1 MNLSVRK
8 ALTGILFGAA
18 LLPASGTLSAAAP
31 QAQAPSVRVEE
42 VTMIDRSEPKTYVG
56 TVAAA
61 DTVNIVARVSGTME
75 KAPFKEGSMVRKGDL
90 LFEIEDTI
98 YAANVRSAKSVL
110 AQMEAEY
117 AFAQKEYERYQKLIE
132 TQATAQ
138 TTYDSSLR
146 TLKSY
151 EAKIEEAKADLIRA
165 ENDLSYTKIYSP
177 LDGRIGS
184 NIYSEGNY
192 ITPETGT
199 LATIVRYDPVKIKF
213 SMSEADFFRHF
224 GNGNQSKSEL
234 QISRADGQ
242 PFKHEARLDFIDNRV
257 DSNTGTLM
265 LQFEA
270 PNPEMELIPGG
281 YVTVKFTEKF
291 EKPLPSVNVAALMT
305 DGKDHFVY
313 VVGKDNKVEKR
324 KIVTGSQIYDRPFR
338 PRGRRAG
345 HHGRASQGRAGTDGQ
360 PGRPGRTRQVKGALH
375 VFSTFHQTP
384 EVRDRHFAV
393 LRAGRIG
400 LHVPAADCGVSRS
413 VAADHRGH
421 GHLSRRERAG
431 HRRHG
436 RGAAG
441 SRSQRHRGSGL
452 LLVDLG

>member
-324 KIVTGSQIYDRPFR
+324 KIVTGSQIYDR
-338 PRGRRAG
+338 
-345 HHGRASQGRAGTDGQ
+345 Q
-360 PGRPGRTRQVKGALH
+360 
-375 VFSTFHQTP
+375 
-384 EVRDRHFAV
+384 AV
-393 LRAGRIG
+393 L
-400 LHVPAADCGVSRS
+400 SREQS
-413 VAADHRGH
+413 YTCILRSLSHPVERYIAV
-421 GHLSRRERAG
+421 LSRER
-431 HRRHG
+431 R
-436 RGAAG
+436 
-441 SRSQRHRGSGL
+441 
-452 LLVDLG
+452 

>member
-1 MNLSVRK
+1 M
-8 ALTGILFGAA
+8 FGAA

-75 KAPFKEGSMVRKGDL
+75 KAPFKEGSMVRKGDPAFRDRRYDL
-90 LFEIEDTI
+90 CGQCPLRQIGPGPDGGRI
-98 YAANVRSAKSVL
+98 CVRPEGVRTL
-110 AQMEAEY
+110 PEADRD
-117 AFAQKEYERYQKLIE
+117 AGDR
-132 TQATAQ
+132 Q

-234 QISRADGQ
+234 QISRADGS
-242 PFKHEARLDFIDNRV
+242 R
-257 DSNTGTLM
+257 SST
-265 LQFEA
+265 
-270 PNPEMELIPGG
+270 
-281 YVTVKFTEKF
+281 
-291 EKPLPSVNVAALMT
+291 
-305 DGKDHFVY
+305 
-313 VVGKDNKVEKR
+313 
-324 KIVTGSQIYDRPFR
+324 
-338 PRGRRAG
+338 
-345 HHGRASQGRAGTDGQ
+345 
-360 PGRPGRTRQVKGALH
+360 RPGLTS
-375 VFSTFHQTP
+375 STT
-384 EVRDRHFAV
+384 ESI
-393 LRAGRIG
+393 RI
-400 LHVPAADCGVSRS
+400 PAR
-413 VAADHRGH
+413 
-421 GHLSRRERAG
+421 
-431 HRRHG
+431 
-436 RGAAG
+436 
-441 SRSQRHRGSGL
+441 
-452 LLVDLG
+452 

>member
-184 NIYSEGNY
+184 NIYSVGNY

-324 KIVTGSQIYDRPFR
+324 KIVTGSQIYDR
-338 PRGRRAG
+338 
-345 HHGRASQGRAGTDGQ
+345 Q
-360 PGRPGRTRQVKGALH
+360 
-375 VFSTFHQTP
+375 
-384 EVRDRHFAV
+384 AV
-393 LRAGRIG
+393 LSGLAAGERVITGG
-400 LHVPAADCGVSRS
+400 LHKAAPGQTVSP
-413 VAADHRGH
+413 V
-421 GHLSRRERAG
+421 
-431 HRRHG
+431 
-436 RGAAG
+436 
-441 SRSQRHRGSGL
+441 GL
-452 LLVDLG
+452 AEPGK

>member
-1 MNLSVRK
+1 MQESINKTEVYSNESQCKESIDRDFVR
-8 ALTGILFGAA
+8 GGA
-18 LLPASGTLSAAAP
+18 LPASGTLSAAAP

-110 AQMEAEY
+110 AQMEAECVRP
-117 AFAQKEYERYQKLIE
+117 EGVE
-132 TQATAQ
+132 TLPEADRDAG
-138 TTYDSSLR
+138 DRPDDLR
-146 TLKSY
+146 QL
-151 EAKIEEAKADLIRA
+151 AAHA
-165 ENDLSYTKIYSP
+165 EILRGENRGGESGSDPRGNDLSYTKIYSP

-242 PFKHEARLDFIDNRV
+242 PFSTR
-257 DSNTGTLM
+257 
-265 LQFEA
+265 
-270 PNPEMELIPGG
+270 PGS
-281 YVTVKFTEKF
+281 TSST
-291 EKPLPSVNVAALMT
+291 
-305 DGKDHFVY
+305 
-313 VVGKDNKVEKR
+313 
-324 KIVTGSQIYDRPFR
+324 TGSI
-338 PRGRRAG
+338 
-345 HHGRASQGRAGTDGQ
+345 
-360 PGRPGRTRQVKGALH
+360 
-375 VFSTFHQTP
+375 
-384 EVRDRHFAV
+384 
-393 LRAGRIG
+393 RI
-400 LHVPAADCGVSRS
+400 PAR
-413 VAADHRGH
+413 
-421 GHLSRRERAG
+421 
-431 HRRHG
+431 
-436 RGAAG
+436 
-441 SRSQRHRGSGL
+441 
-452 LLVDLG
+452 

>member
-31 QAQAPSVRVEE
+31 QEQAPSVRVEE

-90 LFEIEDTI
+90 LFEIEDTT
-98 YAANVRSAKSVL
+98 YAADVRSAKSVL

-117 AFAQKEYERYQKLIE
+117 EFAQKEYERYQKLIE

-165 ENDLSYTKIYSP
+165 ENDLSYTKIYS
-177 LDGRIGS
+177 LIDGRIGT
-184 NIYSEGNY
+184 NIHSEGNY

-199 LATIVRYDPVKIKF
+199 LATIVSYDPVKIKF
-213 SMSEADFFRHF
+213 SMSEADFFRYFEEETESHLEVF
-224 GNGNQSKSEL
+224 
-234 QISRADGQ
+234 RADGK
-242 PFKHEARLDFIDNRV
+242 PFKRELQLDFIDNQV
-257 DSNTGTLM
+257 DADTDTLM
-265 LQFEA
+265 LQFKG

-281 YVTVKFTEKF
+281 YVTVRFTEKF
-291 EKPLPSVNVAALMT
+291 KKPLPSVNIAALMT
-305 DGKDHFVY
+305 DGEDHFVY
-313 VVGKDNKVEKR
+313 VVNKDNKVEKR
-324 KIVTGSQIYDRPFR
+324 KIVTGSQIYDRQIVLS
-338 PRGRRAG
+338 GLAAG
-345 HHGRASQGRAGTDGQ
+345 
-360 PGRPGRTRQVKGALH
+360 
-375 VFSTFHQTP
+375 
-384 EVRDRHFAV
+384 DRVIVA
-393 LRAGRIG
+393 G
-400 LHVPAADCGVSRS
+400 LHKAVPGGTVNPVVS
-413 VAADHRGH
+413 AEPGK
-421 GHLSRRERAG
+421 
-431 HRRHG
+431 
-436 RGAAG
+436 
-441 SRSQRHRGSGL
+441 
-452 LLVDLG
+452 